1 MARIPY
7 VDGAA
12 ASAEVRA
19 IFDRLE
25 RGAVPLFGRPFV
37 LNPMRALAHS
47 PVLLRRV
54 SSLGNAMLKDL
65 ALDPKLRELAVL
77 QLFRVNRCDY
87 GFQQHVIIGKA
98 AGLNDKQIA
107 NVGAYRTYP
116 YYGDDERLVLEYAE
130 TVTRDV
136 TVPDELFIRI
146 RERFSDQEIVELTMV
161 IAYWNM
167 MSRFL
172 MPLQIEIEEDE

>member
-1 MARIPY
+1 
-7 VDGAA
+7 
-12 ASAEVRA
+12 
-19 IFDRLE
+19 
-25 RGAVPLFGRPFV
+25 
-37 LNPMRALAHS
+37 
-47 PVLLRRV
+47 
-54 SSLGNAMLKDL
+54 MLKDL
-65 ALDPKLRELAVL
+65 ALDAKLRELAVL

-136 TVPDELFIRI
+136 TVPDELFARI

-172 MPLQIEIEEDE
+172 MPLQIETEEGE